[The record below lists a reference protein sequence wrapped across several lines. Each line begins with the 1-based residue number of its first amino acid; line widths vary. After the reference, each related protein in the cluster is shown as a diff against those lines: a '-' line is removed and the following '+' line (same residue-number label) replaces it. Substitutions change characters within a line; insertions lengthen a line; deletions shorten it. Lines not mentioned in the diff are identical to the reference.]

1 MYPPEFEE
9 FWLAYPRKI
18 EKKNCY
24 ITWRRLTKKQQ
35 KEVIIAAKNYFLA
48 MQREQREEEYIKHP
62 KVFLNPKKEIWREH
76 LQEPKKASDAWLAKK
91 LKEDHEKTNCS

>member
-9 FWLAYPRKI
+9 FWLAYPRKV

-35 KEVIIAAKNYFLA
+35 KEVIIAAKNYGKA
-48 MQREQREEEYIKHP
+48 MQAEGREDEYIKHA
-62 KVFLNPKKEIWREH
+62 KVFINPAKEIWKDF
-76 LQEPKKASDAWLAKK
+76 LVSPQSASDAWLEKK
-91 LKEDHEKTNCS
+91 LKEGNV